1 MDDKIAKVSSEMLLK
16 WISPPQPKKLQKNPR
31 STHTDGVLP
40 PSSAHFG
47 AADVAFLGGCEIR
60 DVLRC

>member
-1 MDDKIAKVSSEMLLK
+1 MDDKIAKVCSEMLLK
-16 WISPPQPKKLQKNPR
+16 WISPRQPKKLQKNPR

-47 AADVAFLGGCEIR
+47 AADVASLGGCEIR
-60 DVLRC
+60 DIYL